1 MRNHWTPLRWG
12 RVQSEVPRDCRTLA
26 QKITGPA
33 ERLDPLI
40 LVLLSTQA
48 LLGATEELRTEW
60 KPLGWI

>member
-1 MRNHWTPLRWG
+1 MLAMRSGWTPLSGW

-48 LLGATEELRTEW
+48 LLGAMGDLRME
-60 KPLGWI
+60 